1 MWLLLLLPMITSRV
15 LGKTLSSN
23 ASRRFPTRTLSA
35 AFVVSALGVGMLPTA
50 TAAPI
55 EGASGADDLNAANTN
70 TAAAER
76 LPQVAFDLQ
85 SHRGGRGEWTEESAA
100 AFRNSLALGVTTLE
114 LDVVIS
120 EDDVPVVWHDPEI
133 QDDKCTD
140 TGPAT
145 EGDPEYPYV
154 GKLVKDLNFE
164 QLQTLR
170 CDLVLDGF
178 PDAEPIED
186 NRLIQLSDVFEIAAD
201 APNVHFNIETK
212 IEAEDRENSRE
223 PEVFV
228 DAVMSQ
234 IESSG
239 VAERSMIQ
247 SFDWRSL
254 PLVRE
259 RDANMPLVLLWDET
273 TWHSGTPWS
282 GPVDF
287 DEVGGDPVAA
297 ARQLDVQVL
306 SPSYAIPYGSNSD
319 DADYQ
324 PTATAEFIARAH
336 EAGLLVV
343 PWTINEESTMH
354 EQIDA
359 GVDGIIT
366 DYPTRLR
373 AVMAERGMELPEP
386 AAAR

>member
-1 MWLLLLLPMITSRV
+1 MITSRV
-15 LGKTLSSN
+15 LGKARSN
-23 ASRRFPTRTLSA
+23 HASRRLPTRTLTA
-35 AFVVSALGVGMLPTA
+35 ALLTSALAVGMLPTA
-50 TAAPI
+50 TAAPNEI
-55 EGASGADDLNAANTN
+55 APDSENLNAANTN
-70 TAAAER
+70 PAAAER
-76 LPQVAFDLQ
+76 LPQVDFDLQ

-114 LDVVIS
+114 LDVVVS

-140 TGPAT
+140 TAPAT

-186 NRLIQLSDVFEIAAD
+186 NRLIQLSDVFEIASD

-212 IEAEDRENSRE
+212 IEAEDKERSRE

-306 SPSYAIPYGSNSD
+306 SPSHAIPYGSNPD
-319 DADYQ
+319 DVDYQ

-336 EAGLLVV
+336 EAGLRVV

>member
-1 MWLLLLLPMITSRV
+1 MITSRV
-15 LGKTLSSN
+15 LGKARSN
-23 ASRRFPTRTLSA
+23 HASRRLPTRTLTA
-35 AFVVSALGVGMLPTA
+35 ALLTSALAVGMLPTA
-50 TAAPI
+50 TAAPNEI
-55 EGASGADDLNAANTN
+55 APDSENLNAANTN
-70 TAAAER
+70 PAAAER
-76 LPQVAFDLQ
+76 LPQVDFDLQ

-114 LDVVIS
+114 LDVVVS

-140 TGPAT
+140 TAPAT

-186 NRLIQLSDVFEIAAD
+186 NRLIQLSDVFEIAAN

-212 IEAEDRENSRE
+212 IEAEDKERSRE

-306 SPSYAIPYGSNSD
+306 SPSHAIPYGSNPD
-319 DADYQ
+319 DVDYQ

-336 EAGLLVV
+336 EAGLRVV